1 MLRESLN
8 NVYIKG
14 RLKSIRMQ
22 EDMNRNNKPVARGTV
37 MIEVNQKVG
46 GKEEI
51 ESIPVQFYVGRFK
64 DDGSPNKGYDSI
76 AKIQNM
82 KRIST
87 DGADADHISL
97 NLGRLSEWA
106 GYDASGTPFS
116 RLTVNNI
123 FYNMGNPSE
132 PDAAVFQLEF
142 FVRSIEEELV
152 GGEPSGRLMIKGLTV
167 RYGGNV
173 DMLTLYVESPKGV
186 EFVSDN
192 WSVGDTVIAEGKIR
206 RTPKVSPVAAAS
218 DDDGFSDD
226 DDDGASSHFAST
238 GNYVYELIIT
248 KANRPEDESRAY
260 DEDEMRV
267 GMTERMNRIEASR
280 KSTPAAPK
288 ARQRNW

>member
-14 RLKSIRMQ
+14 RLKSVRIQ
-22 EDMNRNNKPVARGTV
+22 EDTNKNNKPVVRGMV
-37 MIEVNQKVG
+37 MVEVKQKVS

-64 DDGSPNKGYDSI
+64 DDGSPNKGYDSVMNV
-76 AKIQNM
+76 QNM

-87 DGADADHISL
+87 DGADADHVAMTL
-97 NLGRLSEWA
+97 ARLTEWA
-106 GYDASGTPFS
+106 GYDNSGTPFS
-116 RLTVNNI
+116 RLNISNI
-123 FYNMGNPSE
+123 FYNVANPSE

-142 FVRSIEEELV
+142 FIRSIEEELV

-167 RYGGNV
+167 RYGGVV

-186 EFVSDN
+186 EFISDN
-192 WSVGDTVIAEGKIR
+192 WNIGDTVIAEGRIR
-206 RTPKVSPVAAAS
+206 RTPKVSPVAVS
-218 DDDGFSDD
+218 NDDDNGFSDD
-226 DDDGASSHFAST
+226 EEGVSSHFSSS
-238 GNYVYELIIT
+238 GNYAYELIIT
-248 KANRPEDESRAY
+248 KANRPEDENRAY
-260 DEDEMRV
+260 DEDEMRA

-280 KSTPAAPK
+280 KPAAPK